1 MQAVCPQCNTLNSLD
16 NKFCGDCGASLENA
30 EVVKKVSQAE
40 TRAESDSQETTYY
53 SSGNVSVTSKRAV
66 FGAKTYS
73 VANITS
79 VEMADTP
86 PDRKWPNLILLAG
99 AALLVLSGITNSAT
113 PGIIGLIIVG
123 VGLFLLFRAKRR
135 YVVRL
140 ASASGETEALV
151 SDDRDLIEKIVA
163 AIQNAIAERG

>member
-1 MQAVCPQCNTLNSLD
+1 
-16 NKFCGDCGASLENA
+16 
-30 EVVKKVSQAE
+30 
-40 TRAESDSQETTYY
+40 
-53 SSGNVSVTSKRAV
+53 V

-86 PDRKWPNLILLAG
+86 PNRKWPTLIALAG
-99 AALLVLSGITNSAT
+99 VAFLVLSGIAGDAT
-113 PGIIGLIIVG
+113 FGIIGVAILGVG
-123 VGLFLLFRAKRR
+123 VLLIFRAKRR

-163 AIQNAIAERG
+163 AIQKAIAARG